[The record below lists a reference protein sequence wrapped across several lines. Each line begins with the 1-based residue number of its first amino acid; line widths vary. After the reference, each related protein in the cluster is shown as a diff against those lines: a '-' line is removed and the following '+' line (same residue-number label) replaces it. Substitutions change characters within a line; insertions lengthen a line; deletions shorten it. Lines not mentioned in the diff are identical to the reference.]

1 MVGKADV
8 VRISEYVWE
17 VPKDFRAD
25 MKVPA
30 RIYTSE
36 ELLESTFDD
45 RTLEQLVNTAAMPGV
60 VKRVL
65 VMPDAH
71 QGYGPPIGGVVPTRY
86 PDGVISPGA
95 VGY

>member
-71 QGYGPPIGGVVPTRY
+71 QGYGPPIGG
-86 PDGVISPGA
+86 
-95 VGY
+95 